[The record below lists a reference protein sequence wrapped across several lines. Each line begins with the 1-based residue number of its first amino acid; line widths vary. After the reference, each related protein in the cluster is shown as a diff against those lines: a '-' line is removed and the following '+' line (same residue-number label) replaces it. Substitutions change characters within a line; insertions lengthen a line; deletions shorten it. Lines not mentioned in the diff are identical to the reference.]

1 MVPGT
6 VQFLMSL
13 LRGDGP
19 GLAQM
24 EEKLLPLIKE
34 YQPEPRISRL
44 SFAIYWFMTPGGFQI
59 RWYSVIPS
67 SGGVSGASS

>member
-13 LRGDGP
+13 LRGGGP

-24 EEKLLPLIKE
+24 EEKLLPSINE
-34 YQPEPRISRL
+34 YQQNLGYHDSL
-44 SFAIYWFMTPGGFQI
+44 SLSTGL
-59 RWYSVIPS
+59 
-67 SGGVSGASS
+67 